1 MKPYWPIVAAASVGI
16 QVGAAMVATRFVV
29 AESGPATLAMFRYA
43 IGALCLLPMLWWQRQ
58 PLRFARRDILP
69 IAGLGII
76 QFGLLIALLNFG
88 LSLIPAARA
97 ALLFASFP
105 LLTMIV
111 AALLGRERLTL
122 NKSIGVLLTMLGVAL
137 ALGETLFDPASG
149 PGPGSGLLGEAA
161 VLLAA
166 LCGAVCSV
174 LYRPYLQRYPT
185 LPVGAFAMLAS
196 VGFLLLLSIPEGL
209 FADWSGYSA
218 QGWAAVLFIGVSSG
232 IFYAVWL
239 WALRHAS
246 PTRVTIFLGLSPVT
260 AGLFGALFLAEPLT
274 LPLLAGL
281 VVLLLGLWL
290 ATRPDNRAR
299 LGP

>member
-1 MKPYWPIVAAASVGI
+1 MKPYWPILAAASVGI

-43 IGALCLLPMLWWQRQ
+43 IGALCLLPVLWWQRQ
-58 PLRFARRDILP
+58 PMRFARRDILP

-111 AALLGRERLTL
+111 AALLGREKLTL
-122 NKSIGVLLTMLGVAL
+122 HKSIGVLLTILGVAL
-137 ALGETLFDPASG
+137 ALGERLLDPAG
-149 PGPGSGLLGEAA
+149 GTGLLGELA

-196 VGFLLLLSIPEGL
+196 VAFLLLLSIPEGL
-209 FADWSGYSA
+209 FAGWAGYSA

-246 PTRVTIFLGLSPVT
+246 PTRVTIFLGLSPVA

-281 VVLLLGLWL
+281 AVLLLGLWL
-290 ATRPDNRAR
+290 ATRPDAPAGRSV
-299 LGP
+299 GQ

>member
-1 MKPYWPIVAAASVGI
+1 MKPYWPILAAASVGI
-16 QVGAAMVATRFVV
+16 QVGAAMVATRFAVT
-29 AESGPATLAMFRYA
+29 ESGPATLAMFRYL
-43 IGALCLLPMLWWQRQ
+43 IGALCLLPVLWWQRQ
-58 PLRFARRDILP
+58 PMRFARRDILP
-69 IAGLGII
+69 IAGLGVI

-111 AALLGRERLTL
+111 AALLGRERMTA
-122 NKSIGVLLTMLGVAL
+122 NKSIGVLLTILGVAL
-137 ALGETLFDPASG
+137 ALGETLFDPAPG
-149 PGPGSGLLGEAA
+149 PGRGSGLLGEAA

-196 VGFLLLLSIPEGL
+196 VGFLLLSIPEGL
-209 FADWSGYSA
+209 FAGWRGYSA

-260 AGLFGALFLAEPLT
+260 AGLFGALVLAEPLT

-281 VVLLLGLWL
+281 AILLLGLWL
-290 ATRPDNRAR
+290 AHRPERAAC
-299 LGP
+299 

>member
-1 MKPYWPIVAAASVGI
+1 MKPYWPILAAASVGI

-43 IGALCLLPMLWWQRQ
+43 IGALFLLPVLSWQKQ
-58 PLRFARRDILP
+58 PMRFARRDILP

-111 AALLGRERLTL
+111 AALLGREKLTL
-122 NKSIGVLLTMLGVAL
+122 KKSIGVLLTMLGVAL
-137 ALGETLFDPASG
+137 ALGERLLDPAG
-149 PGPGSGLLGEAA
+149 VTGFLGEAA

-185 LPVGAFAMLAS
+185 LPIGAFAMLAS

-209 FADWSGYSA
+209 FAGWNGYSM

-281 VVLLLGLWL
+281 AVLLLGLWL
-290 ATRPDNRAR
+290 ATRPDAPAGRQV
-299 LGP
+299 GT

>member
-1 MKPYWPIVAAASVGI
+1 M

-29 AESGPATLAMFRYA
+29 GESGPATLAMFRYA
-43 IGALCLLPMLWWQRQ
+43 IGALCLLPVLWWQNQ
-58 PLRFARRDILP
+58 PMQFARRDILP
-69 IAGLGII
+69 IAGLGIV

-111 AALLGRERLTL
+111 AALLGREKLTL
-122 NKSIGVLLTMLGVAL
+122 NKSIGVLLTILGVAL
-137 ALGETLFDPASG
+137 ALGERLLDPAG
-149 PGPGSGLLGEAA
+149 GTGLLGEFA

-166 LCGAVCSV
+166 LCGAICSV

-185 LPVGAFAMLAS
+185 LPMGAFAMLAS
-196 VGFLLLLSIPEGL
+196 VAFLLLLSIPEGL
-209 FADWSGYSA
+209 FAGWQGYSV
-218 QGWAAVLFIGVSSG
+218 QGWAAVLFIGISSG

-246 PTRVTIFLGLSPVT
+246 PTRVTIFLGLSPVA

-290 ATRPDNRAR
+290 ATRPDAPAER
-299 LGP
+299 

>member
-1 MKPYWPIVAAASVGI
+1 MKPHWPILAAASVGI

-29 AESGPATLAMFRYA
+29 AESGPATLAMFRYL
-43 IGALCLLPMLWWQRQ
+43 IGALCLLPVLWWQKQ
-58 PLRFARRDILP
+58 PMRFARRDILP
-69 IAGLGII
+69 IAGLGVI

-137 ALGETLFDPASG
+137 ALGEKLFDPASG
-149 PGPGSGLLGEAA
+149 TGLFGEAA

-209 FADWSGYSA
+209 FADWRGYSA

-290 ATRPDNRAR
+290 AHRPERAAC
-299 LGP
+299 

>member
-1 MKPYWPIVAAASVGI
+1 MKPYWPILAAASVGV

-43 IGALCLLPMLWWQRQ
+43 IGALCLLPVLWWQKQ
-58 PLRFARRDILP
+58 PMQFARRDILP

-111 AALLGRERLTL
+111 AALLGREKLTL
-122 NKSIGVLLTMLGVAL
+122 RKSIGVLLTILGVAL
-137 ALGETLFDPASG
+137 ALGERLLDPSG
-149 PGPGSGLLGEAA
+149 GTGFLGEVA

-185 LPVGAFAMLAS
+185 LPMGAFAMLAS
-196 VGFLLLLSIPEGL
+196 VVFLLLLSIPEGL
-209 FADWSGYSA
+209 FAGWQGYSA

-232 IFYAVWL
+232 IFYAIWL

-246 PTRVTIFLGLSPVT
+246 PTRVTIFLGLSPVA

-290 ATRPDNRAR
+290 ATRPDARAER
-299 LGP
+299 